1 MIKITVKPVAGVSPE
16 YWSSFINGFIK
27 IWQTYIFNR
36 LDLFF
41 RSLVIKHTL
50 LDYDTVIVEGWLRTL
65 AFDKP
70 TNVYVQVIL
79 QPKRD
84 CISLQ
89 KLIFD
94 RELPIRN
101 MYLDTLSIHRW
112 L

>member
-41 RSLVIKHTL
+41 RLLVIKHTL
-50 LDYDTVIVEGWLRTL
+50 LDYDSVIVEEWLRTL
-65 AFDKP
+65 ELEQ
-70 TNVYVQVIL
+70 THEYVYVHVIL
-79 QPKRD
+79 RAKRD

-89 KLIFD
+89 NLIIENYRFAKC
-94 RELPIRN
+94 
-101 MYLDTLSIHRW
+101 T
-112 L
+112 